1 MTYNDIK
8 TDMSLIQGFICCII
22 DIPGEKEFAKNLID
36 VLNNGPIKYSII
48 AFNDVD
54 GKHSYE
60 ITKFVH
66 EIKNDYKDNVF
77 MLITPNEVFPL
88 YHGAYNYI
96 MLNNKLFINIGGSEL
111 NASFADIT
119 DKLSVNQ
126 ETENRPSYYKEET
139 E

>member
-22 DIPGEKEFAKNLID
+22 DVPGEKEFAKNLID

-54 GKHSYE
+54 GTHSHE
-60 ITKFVH
+60 ITKFVR
-66 EIKNDYKDNVF
+66 ELKNDYKKNVF
-77 MLITPNEVFPL
+77 MLITPNDTFPL

-126 ETENRPSYYKEET
+126 ETENRPSYYTKE
-139 E
+139 